1 MNTRIIN
8 IRTQA
13 NKILSSLILAILLSI
28 TLIQPAAG
36 DEIDVTFGETKVEN
50 LFPDGFRFSVKIVV
64 QHYRGRID
72 FYYRLGEDEWT
83 SYPAD
88 CLEKTK
94 DSVKYYS
101 CVFYLNYEVL
111 PPQLPVSYKW
121 RLFSPVDKY
130 STEKTVIYENPNFNW
145 NSLHEDEL
153 TIWWHDHPSEFT
165 EQILTTAATALQK
178 QEEFYGVKLE
188 NPIQIVILNS
198 EDELY
203 EWRER
208 ATQSIGG
215 EAFPNFGTTVQIFEE
230 DMQESILESWINEVI
245 PHEISH
251 LYFAQA
257 IGKKQPDIPR
267 WLNEGLAGYNE
278 FNDHSGDWGYVRQAI
293 QRDTL
298 IPLNEL
304 RDDFPEG
311 DENVSLSYAEST
323 TAVIYI
329 VETYGQEGLDKL
341 FSAYQAGEN
350 SDTAFMQAFGRNLYN
365 FEKDWQA
372 WVVTQQR
379 MPDNFVAI
387 FFLVF
392 TILSVTCSCSS
403 LVIVILLIAIFNKK
417 IKIQPVK

>member
-1 MNTRIIN
+1 MNTKKKN
-8 IRTQA
+8 THTLA
-13 NKILSSLILAILLSI
+13 NKILSSLILAVLLSV
-28 TLIQPAAG
+28 TFIQPAAG

-50 LFPDGFRFSVKIVV
+50 FFPDGLRFSVKIVV

-72 FYYRLGEDEWT
+72 FFYRLGEGEWT
-83 SYPAD
+83 SYQAD

-111 PPQLPVSYKW
+111 PPQLPIMYKW
-121 RLFSPVDKY
+121 RLFSPIDKY

-145 NSLHEDEL
+145 NSLHEDKL

-188 NPIQIVILNS
+188 NPVQIVILNG

-208 ATQSIGG
+208 ETQSIGG
-215 EAFPNFGTTVQIFEE
+215 EAFPDFGTTVQIFEE
-230 DMQESILESWINEVI
+230 DMQESIIESWINEVI

-251 LYFAQA
+251 LYFAQV
-257 IGKKQPDIPR
+257 IGEEQISIPR
-267 WLNEGLAGYNE
+267 WLNEGLAGYSE
-278 FNDHSGDWGYVRQAI
+278 FNDHSSDWRYVRQAI
-293 QRDTL
+293 QQDEL
-298 IPLNEL
+298 IALNEL
-304 RDDFPEG
+304 RETFPEG
-311 DENVSLSYAEST
+311 DEKVSLSYAEST
-323 TAVIYI
+323 TTIIYI
-329 VETYGQEGLDKL
+329 VETYGQEGLNKL

-350 SDTAFMQAFGRNLYN
+350 SDAAFMQAFGRNLDD

-379 MPDNFVAI
+379 TPDNFVAI
-387 FFLVF
+387 VFLIF
-392 TILSVTCSCSS
+392 TILSVTCSCSA
-403 LVIVILLIAIFNKK
+403 LVIVILLITIFNKK

>member
-1 MNTRIIN
+1 MNTKKKN
-8 IRTQA
+8 TRTLA
-13 NKILSSLILAILLSI
+13 NKILSSLILAVLLSV
-28 TLIQPAAG
+28 TFIQPAAG

-50 LFPDGFRFSVKIVV
+50 FFPDGLRFSVKIVV

-72 FYYRLGEDEWT
+72 FFYRLGEGEWT
-83 SYPAD
+83 SYQAD

-111 PPQLPVSYKW
+111 PPQLPIMYKW
-121 RLFSPVDKY
+121 RLFSPIDKY

-145 NSLHEDEL
+145 NSLHEDKL

-165 EQILTTAATALQK
+165 EQILTTATTALQK

-188 NPIQIVILNS
+188 NPVQIVILNG

-208 ATQSIGG
+208 ETQSIGG
-215 EAFPNFGTTVQIFEE
+215 EAFPDFGTTVQIFEE
-230 DMQESILESWINEVI
+230 DMQESIIESWINEVI

-251 LYFAQA
+251 LYFAQV
-257 IGKKQPDIPR
+257 IGEEQISIPR
-267 WLNEGLAGYNE
+267 WLNEGLAGYSE
-278 FNDHSGDWGYVRQAI
+278 FNDHSSDWRYVRQAI
-293 QRDTL
+293 QQDEL
-298 IPLNEL
+298 IALNEL
-304 RDDFPEG
+304 RETFPEG
-311 DENVSLSYAEST
+311 DEKVSLSYAEST
-323 TAVIYI
+323 TTIIYI
-329 VETYGQEGLDKL
+329 VETYGQEGLNKL

-350 SDTAFMQAFGRNLYN
+350 SDAAFMQAFGRNLDD

-379 MPDNFVAI
+379 TPDNFVAI
-387 FFLVF
+387 VFLIF
-392 TILSVTCSCSS
+392 TILSVTCSCSA
-403 LVIVILLIAIFNKK
+403 LVIVILLITIFNKK

>member
-1 MNTRIIN
+1 MNTKKKN
-8 IRTQA
+8 TRTLA
-13 NKILSSLILAILLSI
+13 NKILSSLILAVLLSV
-28 TLIQPAAG
+28 TFIQPAAG

-50 LFPDGFRFSVKIVV
+50 FFPDGLRFSVKIVV

-72 FYYRLGEDEWT
+72 FFYRLGEGEWT
-83 SYPAD
+83 SYQAD

-111 PPQLPVSYKW
+111 PPQLPIMYKW
-121 RLFSPVDKY
+121 RLFSPIDKY

-145 NSLHEDEL
+145 NSLHEDKL

-165 EQILTTAATALQK
+165 EQILTTATTALQK

-188 NPIQIVILNS
+188 NPVQIVILNG

-208 ATQSIGG
+208 ETQSIGG

-230 DMQESILESWINEVI
+230 DMQESIIESWINEVI

-251 LYFAQA
+251 LYFAQV
-257 IGKKQPDIPR
+257 IGEEQISIPR
-267 WLNEGLAGYNE
+267 WLNEGLAGYSE
-278 FNDHSGDWGYVRQAI
+278 FNDHSSDWRYVRQAI
-293 QRDTL
+293 QQDEL
-298 IPLNEL
+298 IALNEL
-304 RDDFPEG
+304 RETFPEG
-311 DENVSLSYAEST
+311 DEKVSLSYAEST
-323 TAVIYI
+323 TTIIYI
-329 VETYGQEGLDKL
+329 VETYGQEGLNKL

-350 SDTAFMQAFGRNLYN
+350 SDAAFMQAFGRNLDD
-365 FEKDWQA
+365 FETDWQA

-379 MPDNFVAI
+379 TPDNFVAI
-387 FFLVF
+387 VFLIF
-392 TILSVTCSCSS
+392 TILSVTCSFSA
-403 LVIVILLIAIFNKK
+403 LVIVILLITIFNKK

>member
-1 MNTRIIN
+1 MNTKKKN
-8 IRTQA
+8 TRTLA
-13 NKILSSLILAILLSI
+13 NKILSSLILAVLLSV
-28 TLIQPAAG
+28 TFIQPAAG

-50 LFPDGFRFSVKIVV
+50 FFPDGLRFSVKIVV

-72 FYYRLGEDEWT
+72 FFYRLGEGEWT
-83 SYPAD
+83 SYQAD

-111 PPQLPVSYKW
+111 PPQLPIMYKW
-121 RLFSPVDKY
+121 RLFSPIDKY

-145 NSLHEDEL
+145 NSLHEDKL

-188 NPIQIVILNS
+188 NPVQIVILNG

-208 ATQSIGG
+208 ETQSIGG
-215 EAFPNFGTTVQIFEE
+215 EAFPDFGTTVQIFEE
-230 DMQESILESWINEVI
+230 DMQESIIESWINEVI

-251 LYFAQA
+251 LYFAQV
-257 IGKKQPDIPR
+257 IGEEQISIPR
-267 WLNEGLAGYNE
+267 WLNEGLAGYSE
-278 FNDHSGDWGYVRQAI
+278 FNDHSSDWRYVRQAI
-293 QRDTL
+293 QQDEL
-298 IPLNEL
+298 IALNEL
-304 RDDFPEG
+304 RETFPEG
-311 DENVSLSYAEST
+311 DEKVSLSYAEST
-323 TAVIYI
+323 TTIIYI
-329 VETYGQEGLDKL
+329 VETYGQEGLNKL

-350 SDTAFMQAFGRNLYN
+350 SDAAFMQAFGRNLDD

-372 WVVTQQR
+372 WVITQQR
-379 MPDNFVAI
+379 IPDNFASI

-392 TILSVTCSCSS
+392 AILSVTCSCSA